1 MKRVLS
7 LAVTVL
13 LLSAAGP
20 ALAGMD
26 GLTGQTPEYG
36 VQAAEPQNF
45 VTGPHYVE
53 RVWLGAQGLILA
65 LSGNTWI
72 GTADVTMA
80 GLLANAVKRK
90 VQAVEGVEDVDVRIV
105 WDPPWTPDR
114 LSGDAK
120 KMLES

>member
-1 MKRVLS
+1 MKRVLL

-36 VQAAEPQNF
+36 VQSAEPQNF

-80 GLLANAVKRK
+80 GLLATMGSAGRVGGRPVYVEWSSNTQPVAVDLR
-90 VQAVEGVEDVDVRIV
+90 
-105 WDPPWTPDR
+105 
-114 LSGDAK
+114 
-120 KMLES
+120 